1 MTVTDTVQYLTH
13 ETAKLLFV
21 IGHYKLP
28 QGGTCHH
35 YATLTLWL
43 LCWSTTI
50 SGIVEHN
57 QPLTT
62 AIAHY
67 FARFLVTSLYVL
79 YMKGGHSKTGKQ
91 DILYLTSPAFMC
103 RRERLLGNVGKL
115 TYNLNVMPCGANRRN
130 KEATLST
137 SPAQPSTQPA
147 GPATLSNKQARPALP
162 QNWQPA
168 GVIRVSAPL
177 ARLRAKNH
185 LLQEDACDDS
195 PLKDLDSFRYAVT
208 DVAEIGKEGEL
219 TLYPP
224 GARCNEME
232 PLLCFPM
239 EKKNTSIRAPSA
251 GSVGRD
257 SWCCESGR
265 RSPGT
270 GYFPTPGSH
279 LHPSHLVHL
288 EGYSRTYL

>member
-79 YMKGGHSKTGKQ
+79 YTKGGHSKTG
-91 DILYLTSPAFMC
+91 SMC
-103 RRERLLGNVGKL
+103 INNDTVGLPVPEMVQK
-115 TYNLNVMPCGANRRN
+115 GDS
-130 KEATLST
+130 TL
-137 SPAQPSTQPA
+137 
-147 GPATLSNKQARPALP
+147 
-162 QNWQPA
+162 
-168 GVIRVSAPL
+168 GVISCICV
-177 ARLRAKNH
+177 
-185 LLQEDACDDS
+185 
-195 PLKDLDSFRYAVT
+195 
-208 DVAEIGKEGEL
+208 
-219 TLYPP
+219 
-224 GARCNEME
+224 M
-232 PLLCFPM
+232 
-239 EKKNTSIRAPSA
+239 
-251 GSVGRD
+251 
-257 SWCCESGR
+257 
-265 RSPGT
+265 
-270 GYFPTPGSH
+270 
-279 LHPSHLVHL
+279 
-288 EGYSRTYL
+288 